1 MYNEFFIKGFILKV
15 LLLEDDPAL
24 NDLLNEHLTDKGYE
38 VTLCTNGQEALENL
52 IENIYDL
59 ALLDINT
66 PIMSGIEVLKSLRN
80 EYKNRTPVIIL
91 TAYQDTKHLKESFE
105 NGVDDYIRKPFDLEE
120 LDQRVK
126 KLCKQF
132 FIDSFDEIEISSN
145 IRFLPESCQIKIND
159 KIKNI
164 AQKERDILKYFIN
177 HRNRVISSEELLQ
190 NIWVYEEMPSEAT
203 IRVYIKNL
211 REILGKE
218 SIHTIRG
225 IGYKF
230 E

>member
-1 MYNEFFIKGFILKV
+1 MKV

-24 NDLLNEHLTDKGYE
+24 NDLLNEHLIDKGYE

-52 IENIYDL
+52 IDDIYDL

-66 PIMSGIEVLKSLRN
+66 PLMTGIEVLKSLRH
-80 EYKNRTPVIIL
+80 EYKNRTPIIIL

-105 NGVDDYIRKPFDLEE
+105 NGVDDYIKKPFDLEE
-120 LDQRVK
+120 LDQRVM
-126 KLCKQF
+126 KLCKEF
-132 FIDSFDEIEISSN
+132 FIEQENEIEISSR
-145 IRFLPESCQIKIND
+145 IKFLPDFCQIKID
-159 KIKNI
+159 EKVKNI
-164 AQKERDILKYFIN
+164 AQKERDILKYFLR

-190 NIWVYEEMPSEAT
+190 NIWVYEEMPSDAT

-211 REILGKE
+211 REILGKD
-218 SIHTIRG
+218 SIQTIRG